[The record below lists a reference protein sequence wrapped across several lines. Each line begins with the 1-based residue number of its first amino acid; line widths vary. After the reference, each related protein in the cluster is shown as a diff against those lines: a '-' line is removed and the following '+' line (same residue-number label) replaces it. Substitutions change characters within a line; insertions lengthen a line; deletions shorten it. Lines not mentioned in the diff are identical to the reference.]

1 MQLFKPLL
9 SHINSILHPVSQASR
24 PAAHVQLPRRLP
36 VWALASALALCPEAP
51 GLTGK
56 AFAYD
61 AGKISRH
68 GLIRGDLST
77 WTQRGDSFPQN
88 KLLSVNGDSPISSM
102 GCSYYATFFMLCRMG
117 IKNPLTDTAWQF
129 AMECRRKKLSREGTG
144 YFDPRSI
151 SKLTGGRVQFVEEGN
166 DPANYYEGQTAVL
179 QCANQDEVTRLM
191 RQMIE
196 KKGWF
201 LIACVVGDVTNYQN
215 EEYYSEGHY
224 IFIDSF
230 LKDGDFLIGD
240 SAFPGTRWSDNWGAH
255 GARIVKL
262 YAYRLLDENGK
273 QIRPSERQSMYI
285 VRSQDED

>member
-9 SHINSILHPVSQASR
+9 SHINSILHPVSQSSL
-24 PAAHVQLPRRLP
+24 PAAHAHLLRRLP
-36 VWALASALALCPEAP
+36 VWVLASALALCPEAS
-51 GLTGK
+51 GLTGR
-56 AFAYD
+56 AFAYN

-166 DPANYYEGQTAVL
+166 D
-179 QCANQDEVTRLM
+179 RLM

>member
-9 SHINSILHPVSQASR
+9 SHINSILHPVSQSSL
-24 PAAHVQLPRRLP
+24 PAAHAHLLRRLP
-36 VWALASALALCPEAP
+36 VWVLSSALALCPEAP
-51 GLTGK
+51 GLTGR

-68 GLIRGDLST
+68 GLIRGDLS
-77 WTQRGDSFPQN
+77 
-88 KLLSVNGDSPISSM
+88 SVNGDSPISSM

>member
-9 SHINSILHPVSQASR
+9 SHINSILHPVSQSSL
-24 PAAHVQLPRRLP
+24 PAAHAHLLRRLP
-36 VWALASALALCPEAP
+36 VWVLASALALCPEAP
-51 GLTGK
+51 GLTGR
-56 AFAYD
+56 AFAYN

-129 AMECRRKKLSREGTG
+129 AMECRRK
-144 YFDPRSI
+144 PRSI

>member
-9 SHINSILHPVSQASR
+9 SHINSILHPVSQSSL
-24 PAAHVQLPRRLP
+24 PAAHAHLLRRLP
-36 VWALASALALCPEAP
+36 VWVLASALALCPEAS
-51 GLTGK
+51 GLTGR
-56 AFAYD
+56 AFAYN

-166 DPANYYEGQTAVL
+166 DLP
-179 QCANQDEVTRLM
+179 
-191 RQMIE
+191 
-196 KKGWF
+196 
-201 LIACVVGDVTNYQN
+201 
-215 EEYYSEGHY
+215 
-224 IFIDSF
+224 SF
-230 LKDGDFLIGD
+230 
-240 SAFPGTRWSDNWGAH
+240 SA
-255 GARIVKL
+255 
-262 YAYRLLDENGK
+262 
-273 QIRPSERQSMYI
+273 QIRTKSPG
-285 VRSQDED
+285 

>member
-1 MQLFKPLL
+1 MQLFKLLL
-9 SHINSILHPVSQASR
+9 SHINPVLHPAFQSAR
-24 PAAHVQLPRRLP
+24 PAAHTHFLRRLP
-36 VWALASALALCPEAP
+36 VWVLASALALCPEAP
-51 GLTGK
+51 GLAVR

-88 KLLSVNGDSPISSM
+88 KLLSVDGDSPISSM

-129 AMECRRKKLSREGTG
+129 AMECKRKKLSREGTG
-144 YFDPRSI
+144 YFGPRSI
-151 SKLTGGRVQFVEEGN
+151 SKLTDGRVRFVEEGN
-166 DPANYYEGQTAVL
+166 DPNNYYEGQSAVQ

-191 RQMIE
+191 RQMVE

-255 GARIVKL
+255 NARIVKL

-285 VRSQDED
+285 VRSWDED

>member
-1 MQLFKPLL
+1 MQLFKRLL
-9 SHINSILHPVSQASR
+9 SHINSILHPVSKSSR
-24 PAAHVQLPRRLP
+24 PAAHAHLLRRLP
-36 VWALASALALCPEAP
+36 VWTLASALALCPEAL

-88 KLLSVNGDSPISSM
+88 KLLSVDGDSPISSM

-129 AMECRRKKLSREGTG
+129 AMECKRKKLSREGTG

-151 SKLTGGRVQFVEEGN
+151 SKLTGGRVRFVEEGN
-166 DPANYYEGQTAVL
+166 DPNNYYEGQSAVQ

-191 RQMIE
+191 RQMVE

-255 GARIVKL
+255 NARIVKL

-285 VRSQDED
+285 IRSRDED

>member
-9 SHINSILHPVSQASR
+9 SHINSILHPVSQSSL
-24 PAAHVQLPRRLP
+24 PAAHAHLLRRLP
-36 VWALASALALCPEAP
+36 VWVLASALALCPEAP
-51 GLTGK
+51 GLTCR
-56 AFAYD
+56 AFAYN

-230 LKDGDFLIGD
+230 LRDGDFLIGD

-255 GARIVKL
+255 NARIVKL
-262 YAYRLLDENGK
+262 YAYRLLDEYGK
-273 QIRPSERQSMYI
+273 QIQPSERQSMYI

>member
-1 MQLFKPLL
+1 M
-9 SHINSILHPVSQASR
+9 R
-24 PAAHVQLPRRLP
+24 PFLC
-36 VWALASALALCPEAP
+36 SA
-51 GLTGK
+51 G
-56 AFAYD
+56 
-61 AGKISRH
+61 
-68 GLIRGDLST
+68 
-77 WTQRGDSFPQN
+77 
-88 KLLSVNGDSPISSM
+88 
-102 GCSYYATFFMLCRMG
+102 
-117 IKNPLTDTAWQF
+117 
-129 AMECRRKKLSREGTG
+129 RKKLSREGTG

-262 YAYRLLDENGK
+262 YAYRLLDENRK

>member
-1 MQLFKPLL
+1 
-9 SHINSILHPVSQASR
+9 
-24 PAAHVQLPRRLP
+24 
-36 VWALASALALCPEAP
+36 
-51 GLTGK
+51 
-56 AFAYD
+56 
-61 AGKISRH
+61 
-68 GLIRGDLST
+68 
-77 WTQRGDSFPQN
+77 
-88 KLLSVNGDSPISSM
+88 M

-117 IKNPLTDTAWQF
+117 IKNPLTD
-129 AMECRRKKLSREGTG
+129 RKKLSREGTG